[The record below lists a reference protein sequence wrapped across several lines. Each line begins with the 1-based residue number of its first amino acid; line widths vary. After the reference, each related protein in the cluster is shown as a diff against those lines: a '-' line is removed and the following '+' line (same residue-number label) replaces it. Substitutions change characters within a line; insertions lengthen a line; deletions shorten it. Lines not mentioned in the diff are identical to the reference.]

1 MILVLL
7 GTFVTPF
14 ERPLI
19 EIEKLCEAGT
29 IAEEVIVQ
37 SGHTIM
43 TSQYMVM
50 RPFIDPKELTELC
63 REARIV
69 ISHAGAA
76 SLIGAIQLQK
86 KVIAIARLSKYGEHV
101 DDHQLEILEKF
112 ATLNYFLP
120 WRENVALD
128 SLLNEVD
135 DFTPAAFVSN
145 KPRIMNYLADYI
157 DSL

>member
-29 IAEEVIVQ
+29 ITEEVIVQ
-37 SGHTIM
+37 SGHTNM

-50 RPFIDPKELTELC
+50 RPFIDPNELTELC
-63 REARIV
+63 GSARIV

-76 SLIGAIQLQK
+76 SLIGAIQLGK
-86 KVIAIARLSKYGEHV
+86 KVITIARLSKYGEHV

-112 ATLNYFLP
+112 ATLNYILP

-128 SLLNEVD
+128 SLLNEID
-135 DFTPAAFVSN
+135 DFTPTAFVSN
-145 KPRIMNYLADYI
+145 KPMIMNYLTDYI